1 MPPSAAHLAAANTA
15 TGTGAADVDFSAFID
30 DAFFQDEAP
39 PHSSSLQLQ
48 LEATPDLPLPL
59 RTKPSSQ
66 SGFRHGSV
74 DPSVTTSTSST
85 SSGDSPGVPDS
96 FSPLPQAESAL
107 TSASTSPP
115 FASAGFPPPSQ
126 SMDKLPDELEQLAA
140 SWQSQHQA
148 LQHSPLA
155 INTSLAPAMPPY
167 FHPVS
172 SSFPSQLPPEWIAA
186 ANSTPSSLPSAGF
199 PAFPS
204 QFAPGS
210 LPASRAMPTAPL
222 LAMNHLGQMV
232 PTPSMDPNLYAL
244 HMSLEAQASLAAPT
258 SISAPGTPS
267 GFDLQNAMGG
277 SSGPSTPAAGSSLVR
292 STTGASGRPS
302 SKRSSSYMK
311 AAIGLGTTGMSTSK
325 AAGTVHQRAKTQPSL
340 HNSPL
345 ASPSLAPPHSPSF
358 TDSSSSTSYGFPTA
372 PSYQRPLP
380 PLPKRQPT
388 ASASSSTFS
397 NPPSAIVSPI
407 LSPSATLSP
416 SANPTPPLSRAQ
428 SPRPSFPP
436 VDYDFS
442 SLEQDLDRFTS
453 SGGFASAAAA
463 AMASVGPSTRRGH
476 KGVDAYGVGGYG
488 GSPTPKLAHE
498 ALPSPKIVD
507 AVLGENLFFGLGG
520 MKSSPTASSSAASP
534 ASSAALP
541 PAVSALLP
549 SSNVDPSNK
558 GSPADSVSPAGSTII
573 DEESAELL
581 SKKDPIA
588 AQVWRMFHKAKNTM
602 PNGARMENLT
612 WRLMSMTLRKR
623 REESATS
630 AGESEVV
637 NAPSPGTEDAR
648 LRKAMEDAIEEQS
661 EERAVKEEGRDVVQ
675 PLGGKMGPPGRGRA
689 GGRERSDSSDQM
701 GTTEGE
707 DEERGRGR
715 RTKSG
720 NVSKSAIASTSR
732 EVEDG
737 DTMDWRAMSKSRS
750 RSRAPDMMDWRAQS
764 RSRSRAPD
772 FRVSVAPPTIDSTP
786 AMANFSRFSGDTG
799 IPPSSNAMPPPTAPS
814 SSQPASSA
822 SNTSPSAA
830 PLSIP
835 QEDNSAALVELATS
849 LGLSPQDQ
857 AQLFGSA
864 TPRFDGHSLMELPA
878 PRNGI
883 SSPLVGPSN
892 TDSPLGLS
900 PHTHSFAF
908 PNGSGGPDPNLA
920 AIESTLNQLISLQNL
935 ATSPTASTS
944 SPKGQ
949 NALDHAAFVA
959 AKSPSSTFA
968 PSPLSN
974 STELS
979 PQQSSQRSRQASA
992 SGSTSGTGSRASQA
1006 QKQLQQFMSG
1016 QKASHGALAG
1026 ASSSAAR
1033 RASTSSSP
1041 YINATTL
1048 AQSSRPFSFGAAAN
1062 VAAAAATS
1070 GAPAS
1075 GLSLARPLHIP
1086 PDVSQPSPPA
1096 AYSDSPTPLF
1106 FPSSAPVQPQFG
1118 SPNPPL
1124 FGESTDTAQLLYDY
1138 FHAQQNPSAY
1148 SPYVSQH
1155 QDFGSLPAPTH
1166 VDPSQLLNTLQQS
1179 GSVAASPY
1187 GSDASSWGVSPRS
1200 QVDSPLADDDLKLPT
1215 PPAMKTG
1222 RSRLASS
1229 SAVTRSSST
1238 STLAN
1243 LSTSSGASGSK
1254 AKSAPASRAHSRS
1267 NTISL
1272 PPSIQEGR
1280 PLQLVND
1287 SSAGDGVASGS
1298 GQADQKEDDKKDGV
1312 TRCLNCSTTNTPL
1325 WRRDAEGRPL
1335 CNACGLFRN
1344 LHGVDR
1350 PANLNTGVIKKR
1362 NRTRGP
1368 KDPNSKKSASRGGR
1382 RNSASAVSPPAASGS
1397 AAARKERAG
1406 AGAPYPN
1413 AAARAAGQASPQD

>member
-15 TGTGAADVDFSAFID
+15 TGTGAADVDFSAFLD
-30 DAFFQDEAP
+30 DAFFQDEAS
-39 PHSSSLQLQ
+39 PHSSALQLQ
-48 LEATPDLPLPL
+48 LKAAPDLPLPL
-59 RTKPSSQ
+59 RTRPSSQ

-74 DPSVTTSTSST
+74 DPSVTTSTAST

-115 FASAGFPPPSQ
+115 FAGAEFPPSSQ

-140 SWQSQHQA
+140 SWQAQQQA

-155 INTSLAPAMPPY
+155 INTSLAPSMPPY

-172 SSFPSQLPPEWIAA
+172 SSFPSQLPAEWIAA
-186 ANSTPSSLPSAGF
+186 ANSTPSSLPIAGF
-199 PAFPS
+199 PAFPP

-210 LPASRAMPTAPL
+210 LPASSAMPTAPL
-222 LAMNHLGQMV
+222 VAMNHLGQMLPV
-232 PTPSMDPNLYAL
+232 PPMDPNLYAL
-244 HMSLEAQASLAAPT
+244 HMSLEAQARLAAPT
-258 SISAPGTPS
+258 SISAPGAPS
-267 GFDLQNAMGG
+267 GFDLQNAAGG
-277 SSGPSTPAAGSSLVR
+277 LPGPSTPAAGASLAR
-292 STTGASGRPS
+292 STTGTSGRPPH
-302 SKRSSSYMK
+302 KRSSSYMK
-311 AAIGLGTTGMSTSK
+311 AAMGLGTAGLGTAK
-325 AAGTVHQRAKTQPSL
+325 AAGTGHQRAKTQPSQ

-345 ASPSLAPPHSPSF
+345 ASPSLLPPRSPSS
-358 TDSSSSTSYGFPTA
+358 TDSFPSTSYGFPTA
-372 PSYQRPLP
+372 PSHQRPLP
-380 PLPKRQPT
+380 PLPKRQPP
-388 ASASSSTFS
+388 ASASASTFS
-397 NPPSAIVSPI
+397 NPSSAVVSPVLSSSAILP
-407 LSPSATLSP
+407 PSV
-416 SANPTPPLSRAQ
+416 NPTPPLSRAQ
-428 SPRPSFPP
+428 SPRSSFPP

-453 SGGFASAAAA
+453 TGGFASAAAA
-463 AMASVGPSTRRGH
+463 AMASVGPSTGRGH
-476 KGVDAYGVGGYG
+476 KGVEAYGVGGYG
-488 GSPTPKLAHE
+488 GSPTPKLSHE
-498 ALPSPKIVD
+498 AQPSPKIVD
-507 AVLGENLFFGLGG
+507 AVLGENLFFGPGG
-520 MKSSPTASSSAASP
+520 MKSSPTASSAASP
-534 ASSAALP
+534 ASPAGLP
-541 PAVSALLP
+541 PAVNALLP
-549 SSNVDPSNK
+549 SSNVNPSNK
-558 GSPADSVSPAGSTII
+558 GSPADSASPAGSTII

-630 AGESEVV
+630 AGEGEVAS
-637 NAPSPGTEDAR
+637 APSPGTEDAR

-675 PLGGKMGPPGRGRA
+675 PLGGKMGQPGRGRA
-689 GGRERSDSSDQM
+689 RGRDRSDSGVQM
-701 GTTEGE
+701 GMTEGE

-715 RTKSG
+715 RTKNG
-720 NVSKSAIASTSR
+720 NVSKSAIASASH
-732 EVEDG
+732 EVED
-737 DTMDWRAMSKSRS
+737 DTMDWRAVSKSRS

-786 AMANFSRFSGDTG
+786 AMANFSRFAGDTG
-799 IPPSSNAMPPPTAPS
+799 IPPSVNDMPPPPVPS
-814 SSQPASSA
+814 SSQPPSSA
-822 SNTSPSAA
+822 STTSPSVA
-830 PLSIP
+830 PLSVP
-835 QEDNSAALVELATS
+835 QDDNSAALAELATS

-864 TPRFDGHSLMELPA
+864 MARFDGHSLMDLPT

-883 SSPLVGPSN
+883 SSPLAGASN
-892 TDSPLGLS
+892 SASPLSLS
-900 PHTHSFAF
+900 PPTNSFAF

-949 NALDHAAFVA
+949 NALDHAAFGA

-979 PQQSSQRSRQASA
+979 HQQSPQRSRQGSA

-1006 QKQLQQFMSG
+1006 QKQLQQFI
-1016 QKASHGALAG
+1016 
-1026 ASSSAAR
+1026 
-1033 RASTSSSP
+1033 P

-1070 GAPAS
+1070 GVPAS
-1075 GLSLARPLHIP
+1075 GLSLARPLSIP
-1086 PDVSQPSPPA
+1086 PDVPQPSPPA
-1096 AYSDSPTPLF
+1096 AYSESSTPLF

-1138 FHAQQNPSAY
+1138 FHAQQTY

-1187 GSDASSWGVSPRS
+1187 GSDGSSWGVSPRS

-1229 SAVTRSSST
+1229 SLATRSSST
-1238 STLAN
+1238 SN
-1243 LSTSSGASGSK
+1243 LSNLSASVGASGSK
-1254 AKSAPASRAHSRS
+1254 TKSAPASRAHSRS

-1280 PLQLVND
+1280 PLELVQD
-1287 SSAGDGVASGS
+1287 STAGDGVASGS
-1298 GQADQKEDDKKDGV
+1298 GQADRKEDDKKDGV

-1325 WRRDAEGRPL
+1325 WRRDADGRPL

-1382 RNSASAVSPPAASGS
+1382 RNSASAASPPAASGS

-1413 AAARAAGQASPQD
+1413 AAARAAGQASQQD